1 MSVFKRLTLP
11 GFERVPINKVFG
23 LLIREIRSPIM
34 ILRAKAIAY
43 SFFLAIFPS
52 IVFLFS
58 LLSYLPKSRELT
70 ENILGYLN
78 RMSPNQQMIEMF
90 KPIIN
95 EVMNGPKGGV
105 LSLGFLL
112 IIFFMKNGVVT
123 MMQSFNVHFDVRSG
137 KLFLKNQLISI
148 VITIVVLFLFV
159 LTIIL
164 LVMGKFLMQKIFDF
178 FSYDGQVLV
187 ILIDLLR
194 YAISISL
201 NFIVISILYYLG
213 PIQRPERFKIFTPG
227 SIVATTMIVVVS
239 YLFSYYIKNFGNY
252 NKVYGSLGVL
262 IFMLI
267 WLYWNSL
274 AILIGYEMN
283 RSIDVLRKKT
293 KRK

>member
-1 MSVFKRLTLP
+1 MSIFKRLTLP
-11 GFERVPINKVFG
+11 GFERVPIHKVLG
-23 LLIREIRSPIM
+23 LVIREIRSPIM

-58 LLSYLPKSRELT
+58 LLSYLPKNRELT

-95 EVMNGPKGGV
+95 EVIMGPQGGI
-105 LSLGFLL
+105 LSIGFLL

-137 KLFLKNQLISI
+137 KLFLKNQILSI

-164 LVMGKFLMQKIFDF
+164 LVMGKFIMQKIFDF

-187 ILIDLLR
+187 VLIDLLR
-194 YAISISL
+194 YFISITL
-201 NFIVISILYYLG
+201 NFLVISILYYLG
-213 PIQRPERFKIFTPG
+213 PIIRPERYKIFTPG
-227 SIVATTMIVVVS
+227 SIVATTMIVMVS
-239 YLFSYYIKNFGNY
+239 LLFSYYIKNFGNY
-252 NKVYGSLGVL
+252 NKIYGSLGVL

-267 WLYWNSL
+267 WLYWNAL

-283 RSIDVLRKKT
+283 RGIELLKSK
-293 KRK
+293 KRKR

>member
-11 GFERVPINKVFG
+11 GFEKVPISKVLG

-70 ENILGYLN
+70 ENIIGYLH
-78 RMSPNQQMIEMF
+78 RMSPNKQMIEIF

-95 EVMNGPKGGV
+95 EVMTGSKTGV
-105 LSLGFLL
+105 LSIGFLL

-123 MMQSFNVHFDVRSG
+123 MMQSFNVHLELRSG

-148 VITIVVLFLFV
+148 FITIIVLVLFV
-159 LTIIL
+159 LTILL
-164 LVMGKFLMQKIFDF
+164 LVMGKFIMQKIFAF
-178 FSYDGQVLV
+178 FSYDGHVLV
-187 ILIDLLR
+187 VLIDLLR
-194 YAISISL
+194 YIISITL
-201 NFIVISILYYLG
+201 NFLVISILYYYG
-213 PIQRPERFKIFTPG
+213 PAIRPEKFKVFTPG
-227 SIVATTMIVVVS
+227 SIAATSLIVIVS
-239 YLFSYYIKNFGNY
+239 LLFSYYIKNFGSY

-267 WLYWNSL
+267 WLYWNAL
-274 AILIGYEMN
+274 AILIGYELN
-283 RSIDVLRKKT
+283 RSIHLLKLKKRKK
-293 KRK
+293 

>member
-1 MSVFKRLTLP
+1 
-11 GFERVPINKVFG
+11 
-23 LLIREIRSPIM
+23 M

-95 EVMNGPKGGV
+95 EVMNGPKVGV

-201 NFIVISILYYLG
+201 NFLVISILYYLG

-283 RSIDVLRKKT
+283 RSINVLRKKT

>member
-1 MSVFKRLTLP
+1 MSIFKRLTLP
-11 GFERVPINKVFG
+11 GFERVPIHKVLG
-23 LLIREIRSPIM
+23 LVIREIRSPIM

-95 EVMNGPKGGV
+95 EVIMGPKGGI
-105 LSLGFLL
+105 LSIGFLL

-137 KLFLKNQLISI
+137 KLFLKNQILSI
-148 VITIVVLFLFV
+148 VFTIVVLFLFV

-164 LVMGKFLMQKIFDF
+164 LVMGKFIMQKIFDF

-187 ILIDLLR
+187 VLIDLLR
-194 YAISISL
+194 YFISITL
-201 NFIVISILYYLG
+201 NFLVISILYYLG
-213 PIQRPERFKIFTPG
+213 PIIRPERYKIFTPG
-227 SIVATTMIVVVS
+227 SIVATTMIVMVS
-239 YLFSYYIKNFGNY
+239 LLFSYYIKNFGNY
-252 NKVYGSLGVL
+252 NKIYGSLGVL

-267 WLYWNSL
+267 WLYWNAL

-283 RSIDVLRKKT
+283 RGIELLKSK
-293 KRK
+293 KRKR

>member
-1 MSVFKRLTLP
+1 
-11 GFERVPINKVFG
+11 VPIHKVFG

-148 VITIVVLFLFV
+148 IITIVVLFLFV

-227 SIVATTMIVVVS
+227 SIVATTMIVIVS
-239 YLFSYYIKNFGNY
+239 FLFSYYIKNFGNY

>member
-1 MSVFKRLTLP
+1 MSIFKRLTLP
-11 GFERVPINKVFG
+11 GFERVPIHKVLG
-23 LLIREIRSPIM
+23 LVIREIRSPIM

-58 LLSYLPKSRELT
+58 LLSYLPKNRELT

-78 RMSPNQQMIEMF
+78 RMSPNQQMIELF
-90 KPIIN
+90 KPIIH
-95 EVMNGPKGGV
+95 EVITGPKGGI

-123 MMQSFNVHFDVRSG
+123 MMQSFNVHFEVRSG
-137 KLFLKNQLISI
+137 KLFLKNQILSI
-148 VITIVVLFLFV
+148 IITIVVLFLFV
-159 LTIIL
+159 LTILL
-164 LVMGKFLMQKIFDF
+164 LVMGKFIMQKIFDF

-187 ILIDLLR
+187 VLIDLLR
-194 YAISISL
+194 YSISITL
-201 NFIVISILYYLG
+201 NFLVISILYYLG
-213 PIQRPERFKIFTPG
+213 PIIRPERFKIFTPG
-227 SIVATTMIVVVS
+227 SIVATTMIVIVS
-239 YLFSYYIKNFGNY
+239 LLFSYYIKNFGNY

-267 WLYWNSL
+267 WLYWNAL

-283 RSIDVLRKKT
+283 RGIELLKTKKRKK
-293 KRK
+293 

>member
-1 MSVFKRLTLP
+1 
-11 GFERVPINKVFG
+11 
-23 LLIREIRSPIM
+23 
-34 ILRAKAIAY
+34 
-43 SFFLAIFPS
+43 
-52 IVFLFS
+52 
-58 LLSYLPKSRELT
+58 
-70 ENILGYLN
+70 
-78 RMSPNQQMIEMF
+78 MSPNQQMIEMF

-95 EVMNGPKGGV
+95 EVMNGPKVGV

-201 NFIVISILYYLG
+201 NFLVISILYYLG

-239 YLFSYYIKNFGNY
+239 YLFSY
-252 NKVYGSLGVL
+252 V
-262 IFMLI
+262 M
-267 WLYWNSL
+267 
-274 AILIGYEMN
+274 
-283 RSIDVLRKKT
+283 R
-293 KRK
+293 

>member
-1 MSVFKRLTLP
+1 MSIFKRLTLP
-11 GFERVPINKVFG
+11 GFERVPIHKVLG
-23 LLIREIRSPIM
+23 LVIREIRSPIM

-58 LLSYLPKSRELT
+58 LLSYLPKNRELT

-95 EVMNGPKGGV
+95 EVIMGPKGGI
-105 LSLGFLL
+105 LSIGFLL

-137 KLFLKNQLISI
+137 KLFLKNQILSI

-164 LVMGKFLMQKIFDF
+164 LVMGKFIMQKIFDF

-187 ILIDLLR
+187 VLIDLLR
-194 YAISISL
+194 YFISITL
-201 NFIVISILYYLG
+201 NFLVISILYYLG
-213 PIQRPERFKIFTPG
+213 PIIRPERYKIFTPG
-227 SIVATTMIVVVS
+227 SIVATTMIVMVS
-239 YLFSYYIKNFGNY
+239 LLFSYYIKNFGNY
-252 NKVYGSLGVL
+252 NKIYGSLGVL

-267 WLYWNSL
+267 WLYWNAL

-283 RSIDVLRKKT
+283 RGIELLKSN
-293 KRK
+293 KRKR

>member
-1 MSVFKRLTLP
+1 
-11 GFERVPINKVFG
+11 
-23 LLIREIRSPIM
+23 
-34 ILRAKAIAY
+34 
-43 SFFLAIFPS
+43 
-52 IVFLFS
+52 
-58 LLSYLPKSRELT
+58 
-70 ENILGYLN
+70 
-78 RMSPNQQMIEMF
+78 
-90 KPIIN
+90 
-95 EVMNGPKGGV
+95 
-105 LSLGFLL
+105 
-112 IIFFMKNGVVT
+112 
-123 MMQSFNVHFDVRSG
+123 
-137 KLFLKNQLISI
+137 
-148 VITIVVLFLFV
+148 
-159 LTIIL
+159 
-164 LVMGKFLMQKIFDF
+164 MGKFLMQKIFDF

-201 NFIVISILYYLG
+201 NFLVISILYYLG

>member
-1 MSVFKRLTLP
+1 MSIFKRLTLP
-11 GFERVPINKVFG
+11 GFERVPIHKVLG
-23 LLIREIRSPIM
+23 LVIREIRSPIM

-58 LLSYLPKSRELT
+58 LLSYLPKNRELT

-95 EVMNGPKGGV
+95 EVIMGPKGGI
-105 LSLGFLL
+105 LSIGFLL

-137 KLFLKNQLISI
+137 KLFLKNQILSI

-164 LVMGKFLMQKIFDF
+164 LVMGKFIMQKIFDF

-187 ILIDLLR
+187 VLIDLLR
-194 YAISISL
+194 YFISITL
-201 NFIVISILYYLG
+201 NFLVISILYYLG
-213 PIQRPERFKIFTPG
+213 PIIRPERYKIFTPG
-227 SIVATTMIVVVS
+227 SIVATTMIVMVS
-239 YLFSYYIKNFGNY
+239 LLFSYYIKNFGNY
-252 NKVYGSLGVL
+252 NKIYG
-262 IFMLI
+262 
-267 WLYWNSL
+267 
-274 AILIGYEMN
+274 
-283 RSIDVLRKKT
+283 
-293 KRK
+293 

>member
-1 MSVFKRLTLP
+1 MSIFKRLTLP
-11 GFERVPINKVFG
+11 GFERVPIHKVLG
-23 LLIREIRSPIM
+23 LVIREIRSPIM

-58 LLSYLPKSRELT
+58 LLSYLPKNRELT

-95 EVMNGPKGGV
+95 EVIMGPKGGI
-105 LSLGFLL
+105 LSIGFLL

-137 KLFLKNQLISI
+137 KLFLKNQILSI

-164 LVMGKFLMQKIFDF
+164 LVMGKFIMQKIFDF

-187 ILIDLLR
+187 VLIDLLR
-194 YAISISL
+194 YFISITL
-201 NFIVISILYYLG
+201 NFLVISILYYLG
-213 PIQRPERFKIFTPG
+213 PIIRPERYKIFTPG
-227 SIVATTMIVVVS
+227 SIVATTMIVMVS
-239 YLFSYYIKNFGNY
+239 LLFSYYIKNFGNY
-252 NKVYGSLGVL
+252 NKIYGSLGVL

-267 WLYWNSL
+267 WLYWNAL

-283 RSIDVLRKKT
+283 RGIELLKSK
-293 KRK
+293 KRKR

>member
-11 GFERVPINKVFG
+11 GFERVPIHKVFG

-95 EVMNGPKGGV
+95 EVMNGPKVGV

-201 NFIVISILYYLG
+201 NFLVISILYYLG

>member
-1 MSVFKRLTLP
+1 MSILNRLTLP
-11 GFERVPINKVFG
+11 GFERVPILKVFT
-23 LLIREIRSPIM
+23 LVLREIRSPIM

-58 LLSYLPKSRELT
+58 LLSYVPKNRELT

-95 EVMNGPKGGV
+95 EVLTGPKGGV
-105 LSLGFLL
+105 LSIGFLL

-137 KLFLKNQLISI
+137 KLFIKNQFLSI

-164 LVMGKFLMQKIFDF
+164 LVLGKFIMQKIFEF
-178 FSYDGQVLV
+178 FNYDGQVLV
-187 ILIDLLR
+187 LLTDLLR
-194 YAISISL
+194 YGISITL
-201 NFIVISILYYLG
+201 NFLVISILYYLG
-213 PIQRPERFKIFTPG
+213 PVQRPERFKIFTPG
-227 SIVATTMIVVVS
+227 SIIATTMIVIVS
-239 YLFSYYIKNFGNY
+239 ILFSYYIKNFGNF
-252 NKVYGSLGVL
+252 NKIYGSLGVL

-267 WLYWNSL
+267 WLYWNAL

-283 RSIDVLRKKT
+283 RSIDVLKS
-293 KRK
+293 KRKRK

>member
-1 MSVFKRLTLP
+1 MSVIKRLTLP
-11 GFERVPINKVFG
+11 GFERVPIHKVLG

-78 RMSPNQQMIEMF
+78 KMSPNQQMIEMF

-112 IIFFMKNGVVT
+112 IIFLMKNGVVT

-137 KLFLKNQLISI
+137 KLFIKNQLISI
-148 VITIVVLFLFV
+148 IITIVVLFLFV

-164 LVMGKFLMQKIFDF
+164 LVMGKLIMQKIFDF

-187 ILIDLLR
+187 VLIDVLR

-213 PIQRPERFKIFTPG
+213 PILRPERFKIFTPG
-227 SIVATTMIVVVS
+227 SIVATTMIVIVS
-239 YLFSYYIKNFGNY
+239 FLFSYYIKNFGNY

-293 KRK
+293 KKK

>member
-11 GFERVPINKVFG
+11 GFERVPIHKVFG
-23 LLIREIRSPIM
+23 LLIHEIRSPIM

-201 NFIVISILYYLG
+201 NFLVISILYYLG